1 MSVID
6 LNSALVVME
15 LDFLLPI
22 IKEVLK
28 RKKVS
33 ALRVFSVNL
42 LALDMAAD
50 SLELKNTDVCICFRS
65 LKYANFCN

>member
-1 MSVID
+1 MSVVD
-6 LNSALVVME
+6 LNSALVVLE

-28 RKKVS
+28 RKKAS

-42 LALDMAAD
+42 SALDMAAN
-50 SLELKNTDVCICFRS
+50 SLGLKIQTFVIVFG
-65 LKYANFCN
+65 L

>member
-6 LNSALVVME
+6 LNPALLVLE

-28 RKKVS
+28 RKQIGALGSLNLS
-33 ALRVFSVNL
+33 ALEL
-42 LALDMAAD
+42 AAD
-50 SLELKNTDVCICFRS
+50 SLELKNTDVCNCFWS
-65 LKYANFCN
+65 

>member
-6 LNSALVVME
+6 LNSTLVVLE

-28 RKKVS
+28 RKKSS

-42 LALDMAAD
+42 SALDMAAN
-50 SLELKNTDVCICFRS
+50 SLGLKIQTSVIVFG
-65 LKYANFCN
+65 L